1 MKGISMALLLG
12 RKLGESIVI
21 DNGKIRITVVEIRN
35 NRVRLAIEAPR
46 DVTIH
51 REELLDSEQY

>member
-1 MKGISMALLLG
+1 MALLLG